1 MSHTWFRDGWKVLSK
16 KTIGLRN
23 IYIHHM
29 LVGFY
34 YLPVIHWFMFFS
46 RTPDIPESS
55 MSSICVKN
63 QQDWSH
69 IVFFR
74 CLVQD
79 ADPFRR
85 GRSDTRSYWEYMVSF
100 QCAGGWTKTL
110 KIFFG
115 SELMITKRAGP
126 TKIKLW
132 YQGEHFISH
141 LYNEFSPFL
150 GVRTYNEMKSK
161 IYFRPFIYV

>member
-1 MSHTWFRDGWKVLSK
+1 
-16 KTIGLRN
+16 
-23 IYIHHM
+23 M

-55 MSSICVKN
+55 MSSTICVKN

-69 IVFFR
+69 LVFFR

-110 KIFFG
+110 KIFFFWEG
-115 SELMITKRAGP
+115 ADDNKKGRP
-126 TKIKLW
+126 NKNKLW
-132 YQGEHFISH
+132 YQGENYIRH

-150 GVRTYNEMKSK
+150 GVPTHNEMKSK
-161 IYFRPFIYV
+161 IYFSPFIYV